1 MFTDV
6 LFTAGRQTVFAAHFL
21 LQGVGSD
28 FKDLGKL
35 LLGGFALAVAAA
47 VAFTIV
53 RLRLRDQTPPTA
65 QFISINS
72 SESKRI
78 IKK

>member
-1 MFTDV
+1 MATGFF
-6 LFTAGRQTVFAAHFL
+6 FTACQQAVFAAGFL
-21 LQGVGSD
+21 LQGDGSD

-47 VAFTIV
+47 VGFTIV
-53 RLRLRDQTPPTA
+53 RLRLRDKKPPAA

-72 SESKRI
+72 SKSK
-78 IKK
+78 KQ